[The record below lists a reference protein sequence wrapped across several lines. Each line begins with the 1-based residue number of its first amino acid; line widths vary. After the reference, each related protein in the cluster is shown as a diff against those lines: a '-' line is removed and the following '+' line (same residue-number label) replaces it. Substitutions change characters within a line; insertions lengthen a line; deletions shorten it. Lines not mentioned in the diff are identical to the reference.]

1 MSRTSEA
8 TPSAGRD
15 GDSHAAGSSSSEAP
29 GIRAPVV
36 AATPL
41 DPALVDLIAA
51 KVAAQLRGSA
61 AENVPGAMAGEQPVR
76 GPAPSA
82 VSARGDSPERPD
94 HREAGGKE
102 GCSGSGVV
110 GERSETR
117 VPVVGHGHIDTVS
130 VINLYVHI

>member
-1 MSRTSEA
+1 M
-8 TPSAGRD
+8 
-15 GDSHAAGSSSSEAP
+15 
-29 GIRAPVV
+29 
-36 AATPL
+36 
-41 DPALVDLIAA
+41 DLIAA

-82 VSARGDSPERPD
+82 VSARGDSPERPY

-110 GERSETR
+110 GEPSETR

-130 VINLYVHI
+130 KWVEAPDGVEWAETPPGRIMSGQRPRCNERVEAPV